1 LLETGDME
9 GAEREYQAVISGAER
24 KLGAGHAEV
33 AYFRIGLA
41 GLRVKQGR
49 LEEAE
54 KLYRAGYELFRRTL
68 GESAPRTR
76 MAKQGLETVAEL
88 RGAAPP
94 GR

>member
-1 LLETGDME
+1 
-9 GAEREYQAVISGAER
+9 VIAGAER

-33 AYFRIGLA
+33 VHFRMGLA

-76 MAKQGLETVAEL
+76 TAKQGLETVAEL